1 MSKRTDIATRLSGV
15 RLFERC
21 TKGDLRIIA
30 RHAELTTA
38 PAGTTVIRQ
47 GDHGDAFFLLLSGQ
61 VTVEHD
67 GATVGELGPG
77 QWFGELALLDP
88 PPGPPPSPYRATPS
102 SPSSAPACSECCCV
116 NSPPSPPR
124 CSPPSPDKPETTAP
138 PTTPDV
144 VRCRVAQVSSSSAM
158 RYWTARFDGAVAVQ
172 VVDEVERVVHGGDS
186 ANGEQQAEV
195 VLVAL
200 DPAGEQLHRQQ
211 VAG

>member
-61 VTVEHD
+61 VTVERD

-88 PPGPPPSPYRATPS
+88 APRAATITVQS
-102 SPSSAPACSECCCV
+102 DAELAVLGTRMFRVLLRELPALAAALLASL
-116 NSPPSPPR
+116 
-124 CSPPSPDKPETTAP
+124 
-138 PTTPDV
+138 
-144 VRCRVAQVSSSSAM
+144 
-158 RYWTARFDGAVAVQ
+158 ARQARDNGAA
-172 VVDEVERVVHGGDS
+172 DH
-186 ANGEQQAEV
+186 A
-195 VLVAL
+195 
-200 DPAGEQLHRQQ
+200 
-211 VAG
+211 